1 MKHIAVNLLMT
12 ISLFL
17 YSSKTFAQLHIIPE
31 CGNNYALNW
40 STFPEAFN
48 EYGWPTGSLS
58 NTYINVDNSD
68 VNITISFTGETN
80 SFGFWAG
87 QTPKVGTKSSYLYKG
102 LDLLTNGFTKEGI
115 TCTITFSKPIYAM
128 SFDIHHVNV
137 HAGNGDKYTIT
148 GKNTN
153 GEIIYPQFR
162 NSNKPTYV
170 ANNATG
176 IVNAVSNLTP
186 GENSIVGVNFS
197 DDNLITS
204 ISILWED
211 CDDCELESPH
221 ATGIGNFNF
230 CTPQNLD
237 FDGEND
243 YVSTEAFLGG
253 ESELTMMSW
262 IKIDN
267 KSNGGEIMGQPNF
280 KLYTDANKKLKVF
293 LKTNT
298 GLDIISPNINS
309 ASITKNIWHHIATVY
324 NGNSGTLDLYLNG
337 ENIWSF
343 NDKSIINSATNNT
356 PEWNSNYNFEIGRD
370 IYNQNNYFKGSIN
383 EVRVYN
389 KALNISE
396 IQTQINQKIEN
407 DNNKVKGSVIPKH
420 IGDLS
425 WDNLLLYYQMKAK
438 NTGYTLD
445 SSNNN
450 RNGLLHNMDANSFQ
464 DYTAPLPYETSS
476 TINGNWQDADSW
488 VHNDVWNIHNK
499 TPKHAIVRVL
509 GNVAL
514 TDNISTVGL
523 LIEEGKTLTVKGN
536 SALKNTLYLKLNG
549 KLKLKGDAQ
558 LIQTEYSSL
567 DAASY
572 GVLEKDI
579 IGTADKYTYNYWSSP
594 VNNSDRN
601 MNNGKYTVMDVFS
614 DVKFI
619 TSGYDGSEIPLGIAD
634 YWIWKF
640 SNKLSDDYASWQH
653 VRSIGEIL
661 PGEGF
666 TMKGPGTG
674 NIDATQSYTLKGKP
688 NNGTISLAVNA
699 GNDYLVG
706 NPYPSAIDA
715 VQFLL
720 DNKDKA
726 SGLGTTNGALYFWKH
741 WGGGSHIADDYQGG
755 YATFSLSGS
764 VPAASQGSNIP
775 KNFTEGSSTDIP
787 TRYIPV
793 GQGFYITSEANG
805 TINFNN
811 KQRVSFTKNT
821 NQYKNNTLH
830 RKDKTETIDSRMKLR
845 IGFNSVNKIRRQLL
859 ITADKNATTG
869 IDWGYDSKYI
879 DTQIDDMYW
888 MINNQKFLIQ
898 GVKEITKETIIPL
911 GIHTDNAGLN
921 SITIDETENITK
933 DLDIYLYDKELNLY
947 HDLQSAKYETFL
959 EAGSHLGR
967 FEIAF
972 SKAQTLSAIT
982 LKPENNIDVYYS
994 NEKQSIVID
1003 NTSLKAIT
1011 SVEMFNILGQALFNI
1026 NTDSNKSHLEYR
1038 VPKNIAGNYILNIE
1052 TDSGKISK
1060 KVSIQ

>member
-1 MKHIAVNLLMT
+1 MI

-40 STFPEAFN
+40 STFPEASN
-48 EYGWPTGSLS
+48 EYGWSTGSLS
-58 NTYINVDNSD
+58 NTYKNVDNSD
-68 VNITISFTGETN
+68 VNITISFSGETN

-148 GKNTN
+148 GTNTN
-153 GEIIYPQFR
+153 GEIIYPQFK
-162 NSNKPTYV
+162 NSTKPTYV
-170 ANNATG
+170 ADNATG
-176 IVNAVSNLTP
+176 IVNAVSNVTP
-186 GENSIVGVNFS
+186 GENPIVGVNFS
-197 DDNLITS
+197 DDNLVTS
-204 ISILWED
+204 ITILWED
-211 CDDCELESPH
+211 CDDCEFESPH

-237 FDGEND
+237 FDGVND
-243 YVSTEAFLGG
+243 YVSTKAFLGG

-267 KSNGGEIMGQPNF
+267 ESNRGEIMGQPNF
-280 KLYTDANKKLKVF
+280 KLYTDINQNLKVF

-298 GLDIISPNINS
+298 GLDIISPNINT
-309 ASITKNIWHHIATVY
+309 ASITKNIWQHIATVY

-343 NDKSIINSATNNT
+343 NDKTIINITTNNT
-356 PEWNSNYNFEIGRD
+356 PEWNNNYNFEIGRD
-370 IYNQNNYFKGSIN
+370 AYNQNNYFRGSIN

-396 IQTQINQKIEN
+396 IHTQINQKIEN
-407 DNNKVKGSVIPKH
+407 DDNKVKGSVIPKH
-420 IGDLS
+420 IGNLS
-425 WDNLLLYYQMKAK
+425 WDNLLLYYQMEAK

-464 DYTAPLPYETSS
+464 DYTAPLPYITSS
-476 TINGNWQDADSW
+476 TTTGNWQDADSW
-488 VHNDVWNIHNK
+488 LHNDVWNIHNK

-509 GNVAL
+509 GNIELA
-514 TDNISTVGL
+514 TNISTVGL
-523 LIEEGKTLTVKGN
+523 LIEEGKTLTLIDN

-579 IGTADKYTYNYWSSP
+579 TGTADKYTYNYWSSP

-674 NIDATQSYTLKGKP
+674 NIDAIQNYTLKGKP

-720 DNKDKA
+720 DNKGKA

-741 WGGGSHIADDYQGG
+741 WGGGSHIANDYQGG

-764 VPAASQGSNIP
+764 VPAASQGYNNP
-775 KNFTEGSSTDIP
+775 KVFTGGSSVDIP
-787 TRYIPV
+787 SRYIPV
-793 GQGFYITSEANG
+793 GQGFYITSEADG

-830 RKDKTETIDSRMKLR
+830 RKGETETVDSRMKLR

-898 GVKEITKETIIPL
+898 GVNEITKETIIPL

-921 SITIDETENITK
+921 SITVDEIENITE
-933 DLDIYLYDKELNLY
+933 DFDIYLHDKELNLY
-947 HDLQSAKYETFL
+947 HDLKRAKYETFL
-959 EAGSHLGR
+959 EAGSHLDR

-972 SKAQTLSAIT
+972 SKAQTLSAET
-982 LKPENNIDVYYS
+982 FKPENDIDVYYS

-1003 NTSLKAIT
+1003 NTSLKAIK

-1026 NTDSNKSHLEYR
+1026 NTNSNKSHLEYR

-1060 KVSIQ
+1060 KVTIQ